1 MLPRINFA
9 QNKAVHIAWNKFAF
23 FQGNI
28 DYSRIWVTS
37 YYATL
42 FYVKL
47 YRKPRITEYCI
58 DMWVLLYL
66 YITVASYVKNYCSL
80 I

>member
-37 YYATL
+37 Y
-42 FYVKL
+42 
-47 YRKPRITEYCI
+47 
-58 DMWVLLYL
+58 
-66 YITVASYVKNYCSL
+66 
-80 I
+80 